1 MGRLITSE
9 FRKIL
14 TVNLWWA
21 LLIPAALFT
30 FFLAWFGGAVGS
42 FAGSAAEFGGDSVPI
57 AGLMYAAGFNLAT
70 VFGAIFGG
78 LSMSGELRHKT
89 ITTTFL
95 TADSRAAVLGAKLVS
110 CAAVGAF
117 YGVVCAITGS
127 LGAFVGYGDGFP
139 AVGDWLL
146 LCLVSIVLMVLWTLL
161 GVGFGALVGNQ
172 VGVVLII
179 PIYTLLGETILVSL
193 FSEMGG
199 SAVSPYLPNG
209 SGSFALLGLA
219 MAQLFSV
226 VSTHAGTA
234 DIPPEVRGDLE
245 AAGVSG
251 QFNDW
256 WLSGLAFLGWAA
268 LFVLLGW
275 LLNQKR
281 DVT

>member
-42 FAGSAAEFGGDSVPI
+42 VAGSAAEFGGGSVPV

-146 LCLVSIVLMVLWTLL
+146 LCLVSIALMVLWTLL
-161 GVGFGALVGNQ
+161 GVGFGALLGNQ

-179 PIYTLLGETILVSL
+179 PIYTLLGESILVSL
-193 FSEMGG
+193 FSELGS

-219 MAQLFSV
+219 MSQLFSV
-226 VSTHAGTA
+226 VSAHAGTV
-234 DIPPEVRGDLE
+234 DLPPEVRADLE
-245 AAGVSG
+245 SAGLSG

-256 WLSGLAFLGWAA
+256 WLSGLAFLGWTA